1 MTVRSS
7 GRRVFIL
14 FCALFLLFFQTEP
27 VLAASYPADLHPP
40 YAQGDSSAAIK
51 QIKFRLQELGYF
63 SEGASLT
70 TSFSE
75 HLAERVQQFRE
86 RNGLPASKKIDSA
99 FLTALY
105 SENAVPASGKGAAD
119 SASVSVTSAASNP
132 TASRASSADSDA
144 SAGRASSAGA
154 SASDESERTAS
165 SRNTSVSRQSA
176 SSHQNTG
183 TTRDEMMYFFIG
195 LAAVLVLSLIYVLI
209 HRKIP
214 KKPGKKR

>member
-1 MTVRSS
+1 LTVHSS

-51 QIKFRLQELGYF
+51 QIKLRLQELGYF
-63 SEGASLT
+63 SKGASLT

-105 SENAVPASGKGAAD
+105 SENAVPASGKGASD
-119 SASVSVTSAASNP
+119 AASLQ
-132 TASRASSADSDA
+132 AASADSDA

>member
-14 FCALFLLFFQTEP
+14 FCALFLLFFHTEP

-51 QIKFRLQELGYF
+51 QIKLRLQELGYF

-105 SENAVPASGKGAAD
+105 SENAVPASGEGASD
-119 SASVSVTSAASNP
+119 AAP
-132 TASRASSADSDA
+132 LQAASADSDA

-154 SASDESERTAS
+154 SASDESERTAP